1 MSDARKNVTVRIM
14 GKEYTFRSG
23 DDPEYLRTLASYV
36 DGKMRG
42 ISRGSANMPLADSA
56 ILAAVNIADELHRS
70 RRQLAEAAA
79 VESPKGRGAAAKGK
93 ANATQWKEVHE
104 SIQSILELF
113 PK

>member
-1 MSDARKNVTVRIM
+1 MNEARKKVTVRIM

-42 ISRGSANMPLADSA
+42 ISRGSASMPLADAA

-70 RRQLAEAAA
+70 QRKLAAA
-79 VESPKGRGAAAKGK
+79 SGGESRKAQAAAKGGGD
-93 ANATQWKEVHE
+93 APQWKQVHDRIE
-104 SIQSILELF
+104 SMLDLL